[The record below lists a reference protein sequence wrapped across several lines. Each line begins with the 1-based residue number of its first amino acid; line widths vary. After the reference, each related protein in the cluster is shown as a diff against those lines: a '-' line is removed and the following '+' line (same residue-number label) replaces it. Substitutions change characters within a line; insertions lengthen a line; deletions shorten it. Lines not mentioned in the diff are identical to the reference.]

1 MSGYMAKCPGET
13 CDGVAADSLSW
24 FKIDQTTYDGTQW
37 AAERITAGEDYT
49 FTIPSD
55 LALGAYLLRHE
66 IIALHFAW
74 DPSTGD
80 GFENYPY
87 CIQTILTGD
96 GTAVPSETVTFPEVY
111 DPAHYEWYDYSV
123 PWDKRDPNDY
133 VPPGPAVYTG
143 GGPAAQAEAGNATS
157 SGIATDSSTA
167 TATSTTTASSA
178 GSPGPAPSR
187 GSGEVTL
194 SVEPVF
200 EPEQDED
207 NDADREQATPGRQI
221 GNELSVEPTAIEN
234 EAEEA
239 ESVAPTPRPVNE
251 AEA

>member
-13 CDGVAADSLSW
+13 CDGVAADSLNW

-37 AAERITAGEDYT
+37 PAEKITAGEDYT

-55 LALGAYLLRHE
+55 LAPGAYLLRHE

-87 CIQTILTGD
+87 CIQTILSGD

-111 DPAHYEWYDYSV
+111 DPANYEWYDYSV
-123 PWDKRDPNDY
+123 PWDERDPNDY

-143 GGPAAQAEAGNATS
+143 GGSAAQAGAANATS
-157 SGIATDSSTA
+157 SEIATGSATA
-167 TATSTTTASSA
+167 TATATASSA
-178 GSPGPAPSR
+178 DSPAPAPSN

-194 SVEPVF
+194 PVEPVF
-200 EPEQDED
+200 EPEQEDES
-207 NDADREQATPGRQI
+207 DAEEEQATPSRQI
-221 GNELSVEPTAIEN
+221 GNELSVEPTA
-234 EAEEA
+234 ADSDA
-239 ESVAPTPRPVNE
+239 GDASSAVPTAPPTDDS
-251 AEA
+251 AA